1 MHLLMRSLFIPAV
14 MMLALVLLAA
24 CGNKGPLYIPDTETP
39 VVSTMTPTTPPAAA
53 TMKDENEK

>member
-1 MHLLMRSLFIPAV
+1 MRSLFIPAV